1 MPACPSPAC
10 PQKLQSWEWELDKD
24 PRFSLPFLYSLSS
37 SLSTV
42 NLKGFAWNKRCH
54 HGHGFW
60 CFWEK
65 SSALGWVLPERSPS
79 LWSHSIWSSTLSSK
93 WLNTFYHSIFFVTCR
108 LCHGCYAVDTFL
120 CNWINQQIRI
130 DLCVLF
136 KHTHIPSSSSKSRT
150 LVFFLATH
158 RHTINNNRCSVLC
171 SQTHTTNNNRTS
183 MFYSHA
189 HHKK

>member
-1 MPACPSPAC
+1 M
-10 PQKLQSWEWELDKD
+10 
-24 PRFSLPFLYSLSS
+24 
-37 SLSTV
+37 
-42 NLKGFAWNKRCH
+42 
-54 HGHGFW
+54 
-60 CFWEK
+60 FWEK

-136 KHTHIPSSSSKSRT
+136 KHTHIPSSSSRSRT

-158 RHTINNNRCSVLC
+158 RHTINNNRCRVLC
-171 SQTHTTNNNRTS
+171 SHTHTPQTTTGLVCSIHMHTIKNKSAGVWCWVFFISNVSPKRHGFNNS
-183 MFYSHA
+183 SILKWA
-189 HHKK
+189 